1 MVLNNELFRCPECR
15 APVLEVKQVR
25 CSNCKICFD
34 WGSE

>member
-1 MVLNNELFRCPECR
+1 MGWECFSCPECH

-25 CSNCKICFD
+25 CTNCKICFD